1 MRRLNSCAANFPSE
15 HDAVLN
21 WFDAKIVLSQVG
33 YRTRAD
39 EELHL
44 EQAGSG
50 LEKIVAQSLRL
61 APRAE
66 APLMAWPVVCG
77 SAVAERTRALSFED
91 GVLRVEVAGQGW
103 KAELQALA
111 PRYLAVINRYTTE
124 TVRRIEFVVA
134 RAESADKNQR

>member
-1 MRRLNSCAANFPSE
+1 M
-15 HDAVLN
+15 
-21 WFDAKIVLSQVG
+21 
-33 YRTRAD
+33 
-39 EELHL
+39 

-77 SAVAERTRALSFED
+77 SAVAERTRALTFAD
-91 GVLRVEVAGQGW
+91 GVLRVEVTGQRW

-111 PRYLAVINRYTTE
+111 PRYLAVINRYPTE
-124 TVRRIEFVVA
+124 AVCRIEFVVA
-134 RAESADKNQR
+134 LAEGIDKSPR

>member
-1 MRRLNSCAANFPSE
+1 M
-15 HDAVLN
+15 
-21 WFDAKIVLSQVG
+21 
-33 YRTRAD
+33 
-39 EELHL
+39 
-44 EQAGSG
+44 EQAGAG

-91 GVLRVEVAGQGW
+91 GVLRVEVAGPGW

-111 PRYLAVINRYTTE
+111 PRYVAVMNRYTAE
-124 TVRRIEFVVA
+124 AVRRIEFVVS
-134 RAESADKNQR
+134 RADGADQNR

>member
-1 MRRLNSCAANFPSE
+1 
-15 HDAVLN
+15 
-21 WFDAKIVLSQVG
+21 
-33 YRTRAD
+33 
-39 EELHL
+39 L

-77 SAVAERTRALSFED
+77 SAVAERTRALSFAD
-91 GVLRVEVAGQGW
+91 GVLHVEVAGQGW

-111 PRYLAVINRYTTE
+111 PRYLAMINRYTTE
-124 TVRRIEFVVA
+124 AVRRIEFVVA
-134 RAESADKNQR
+134 PAESADMSRR

>member
-1 MRRLNSCAANFPSE
+1 
-15 HDAVLN
+15 
-21 WFDAKIVLSQVG
+21 
-33 YRTRAD
+33 
-39 EELHL
+39 L

-77 SAVAERTRALSFED
+77 SAVAERTRALNFED
-91 GVLRVEVAGQGW
+91 GVLRVEVAAQAW

-111 PRYLAVINRYTTE
+111 PRYLAMINRYTAE
-124 TVRRIEFVVA
+124 AVRRIEFVVA
-134 RAESADKNQR
+134 PPDRAAKNQR